1 MDEQQLST
9 LFQKFGNVESCTIMR
24 DVQTKQSKG
33 YGFVKYEKFDDAV
46 NAKEKLH
53 GKFVKDKQL
62 QIKFASTDSKG
73 LMGVHGGM
81 SARGGWT

>member
-1 MDEQQLST
+1 
-9 LFQKFGNVESCTIMR
+9 MR

-33 YGFVKYEKFDDAV
+33 YGFVKYVKFEDAV

-62 QIKFASTDSKG
+62 QIKFASTDSNG
-73 LMGVHGGM
+73 LMGGTRRDDWRDGRRRGVDSHG
-81 SARGGWT
+81 